1 MPKAE
6 PGVAPLMK
14 GAGDRFS
21 DKVSPLV
28 VAGAI
33 AREEKI
39 RNDFVPKWGE
49 ILTAAAGPDG
59 LGPTTLAGVI
69 DAKHEALRQ
78 LRAQARNL
86 RILFRELRVLRL
98 QRAHRGEQ
106 HCGLVALV
114 FARRLHRVRER
125 GEGVVHLLA
134 AVLLPLV
141 LPRLALGASAGPG
154 AFGGEEQAIGAFRFA
169 ARWLR
174 GQGLDPSQLSAIAV
188 TGDSMEPTLRDG
200 DEILVDRSRRALS
213 DGIHVVRTGDAL
225 LVKRLDTGRP
235 GAIGL
240 ISDNPAYR
248 AIELPA
254 GEVEVI
260 GRVVWKSGRL

>member
-1 MPKAE
+1 MNGTDPR
-6 PGVAPLMK
+6 GRLL
-14 GAGDRFS
+14 D
-21 DKVSPLV
+21 L
-28 VAGAI
+28 
-33 AREEKI
+33 
-39 RNDFVPKWGE
+39 
-49 ILTAAAGPDG
+49 AAARQVSLAQLSALIGRNTSYLQQFVRKGSPRKLEESDRR
-59 LGPTTLAGVI
+59 TLAQFFGVDESVLGAPEDNSRI
-69 DAKHEALRQ
+69 VGGKAP
-78 LRAQARNL
+78 RADW
-86 RILFRELRVLRL
+86 VD
-98 QRAHRGEQ
+98 
-106 HCGLVALV
+106 V
-114 FARRLHRVRER
+114 
-125 GEGVVHLLA
+125 
-134 AVLLPLV
+134 
-141 LPRLALGASAGPG
+141 PRLALGASAGPG
-154 AFGGEEQAIGAFRFA
+154 AWAAEEQAIGAFRFA

-248 AIELPA
+248 TIELPA
-254 GEVEVI
+254 GEVEVV

>member
-1 MPKAE
+1 MNDTDPRGRLLDLAA
-6 PGVAPLMK
+6 GRSVSLAQLSALIGRNASYLQQFVRK
-14 GAGDRFS
+14 GSPRKLEEGDR
-21 DKVSPLV
+21 
-28 VAGAI
+28 
-33 AREEKI
+33 R
-39 RNDFVPKWGE
+39 
-49 ILTAAAGPDG
+49 
-59 LGPTTLAGVI
+59 TLAQFFGVDESVLGAPEDNSRI
-69 DAKHEALRQ
+69 FGGKAP
-78 LRAQARNL
+78 RADWL
-86 RILFRELRVLRL
+86 DV
-98 QRAHRGEQ
+98 
-106 HCGLVALV
+106 
-114 FARRLHRVRER
+114 
-125 GEGVVHLLA
+125 
-134 AVLLPLV
+134 
-141 LPRLALGASAGPG
+141 PRLALGASAGPG